1 MSTRLPAAAE
11 KMLRKLLLIVA
22 MVSLPSLSAAQT
34 IDDGIMM
41 GKQRLFTGNVYTH
54 ESWEEYWEGP
64 LKRTNGNVGTV
75 TTKTNSWFANY
86 GVSDRLNLITSVP
99 YVWTHASQGV
109 LHGMNGV
116 QDISVAAKYRLFQT
130 PSALGSLR
138 GLAVVTGGL
147 PLTDYVA
154 DFQPLSIGNQSKRF
168 GGRFTLNAQSERGPY
183 LDITSAYTIRS
194 QVKLDRP
201 YYYTDGQLFMTDVVE
216 MPEVF
221 DWGIAGGYLKNDLNA
236 RLSFTQQRTLGGGDI
251 RRQDAPF
258 ISNRM
263 NFVRLGGMV
272 MYPIPK
278 LRQLAVQGAF
288 AYTVNGR
295 NVGQTTTV
303 TAGVLYTFRF
313 FGSATQ

>member
-1 MSTRLPAAAE
+1 MSKGSLAAVQHS
-11 KMLRKLLLIVA
+11 LLIVA
-22 MVSLPSLSAAQT
+22 IVLLPSLLAAQT

-41 GKQRLFTGNVYTH
+41 ARQRLFTGNVYTH
-54 ESWEEYWEGP
+54 DSWEEYWEGA
-64 LKRTNGNVGTV
+64 LKRSNGNIGTL
-75 TTKTNSWFANY
+75 TTQANSWFANY
-86 GVSDRLNLITSVP
+86 GATDRLNLIASVP
-99 YVWTHASQGV
+99 YVWTRASQGV

-116 QDISVAAKYRLFQT
+116 QDITVAAKYRLFQT
-130 PSALGSLR
+130 PSAFGSLR
-138 GLAVVTGGL
+138 GHAVVTAGL

-183 LDITSAYTIRS
+183 LDVTSAYTIRA

-278 LRQLAVQGAF
+278 LRQLAVQGAY
-288 AYTVNGR
+288 AYTVKGR

-303 TAGVLYTFRF
+303 SAGVLYTFRF